1 MAGEYIIPLGIDGE
15 KVTAGLNDIVV
26 GIDKVE
32 GKAGEAG
39 KTIEDAFGRG
49 AKAAD
54 ALDNSLKPTSKS
66 MDGLREMAGKTA
78 KELNETF
85 NIKDSSTFANKIQ
98 SFKKQLADVTGK
110 KTIGLEIDKKAITDL
125 RDATN
130 YLKNNFDEISGTFT
144 AATGLLD
151 KNIDNTKTNILET
164 KAFIKDLEDSLEKIA
179 PGQTKLGMESELRA
193 AKQALDEENAALAD
207 YENSIKE
214 IDAANKNLAKT
225 LADANKAVEE
235 LGGAQDAAVD
245 SLNELGDGEEQV
257 TTKAKTLKSELREI
271 KASLNAMELAGETGT
286 AQFRDL
292 SLRAG
297 ELEDQIGDT
306 NQQIKI
312 LASDSKNL
320 DAVVSGVT
328 GLVGAFTLAQGAVGL
343 FGAENE
349 ELNAALLK
357 VNSAMAVLQGLQAV
371 AETLNK
377 DSAFSVIF
385 LSGARATDT
394 AAATAQAA
402 ATVAHTAAVAAETAA
417 TQVLVAAEGE
427 LTIATAAATAAA
439 AAHTAA
445 NTAETAALLAAA
457 TAAQAEATVM
467 AENAAAGVAA
477 AGAATAN
484 AAAQVASAGAMGGAT
499 LASKALGIGLK
510 AIGIG
515 LIISLIALL
524 VEYWDDLKGALNK
537 LLPAG
542 ESVGKMFDKI
552 KSYAVGVG
560 NVVFQYLIT
569 PFKAL
574 GALLKGDFE
583 GFKQAIV
590 DGFSFKK
597 NFTDGFN
604 KSELSNAKKHAK
616 ELEEERIKADE
627 RDLVRRKNRGEDV
640 TKQEIALQKRRVAIA
655 DADSKERTEAQ
666 EKLED
671 LQDKGYKSQS
681 DKAKKAADEAK
692 KLAEEAAKKRL
703 EIEQKNAAAVQ
714 KYARDAADIRINAM
728 TEGFAKERAKI
739 TEEYK
744 RKEEDL
750 KKETDLTAASQAK
763 LAELTVALIA
773 ERDRKIKD
781 AEEKASKEKQKL
793 QLDAQK
799 VLQDLAKEGSERDLK
814 LLAIDHEQRKK
825 DIEEQYKD
833 EADLKTQLLVAL
845 DASTARERKKISD
858 AAAEKQLQDEE
869 ERQLLAIEL
878 ASKYALKNEETE
890 RQKQIAIYET
900 KIEFA
905 QKALDA
911 LTAGGLGETNL
922 QVLQAKAQLKALR
935 DGLQNELK
943 TGSQKPFSF
952 MEFIGLGKL
961 DDDQKAAVQKAG
973 AQAAEALGQ
982 ITDFIVDQYQRQI
995 DKKQESID
1003 QLDDEIGDLE
1013 EKLDEEKE
1021 LRDNGFANNVE
1032 LIEAE
1037 LAEKQR
1043 QKDEEVKQQE
1053 ELMKKKQAM
1062 QKAQMAV
1069 DTAVQLVNMITAST
1083 EIFKALAGI
1092 PFIGIPLAI
1101 ATIGTM
1107 FGAFVVAKV
1116 KAAQG
1121 ISAQSFGE
1129 GGWID
1134 GKSHAEGGKKYYSAD
1149 GDVREL
1155 EKDEFVVKRKQAKKF
1170 SNILEAINNNS
1181 FTGFD
1186 VNDAGLKEMLNSMG
1200 IDLAEDSAKAGL
1212 DEANRLSNMKLS
1224 ITVNNTSNDREMRE
1238 MNANIK
1244 FLADRERE
1252 KVTTW
1257 EDDKYFYSKIGSR
1270 TTKVPKHKK
1279 EVTDATS

>member
-39 KTIEDAFGRG
+39 KTIEDAFGKG

-54 ALDNSLKPTSKS
+54 ALDNSLKPTTKNLESI
-66 MDGLREMAGKTA
+66 RQAGKNA
-78 KELNETF
+78 GDELANAF
-85 NIKDSSTFANKIQ
+85 NIKEAGNKLTDQINGV
-98 SFKKQLADVTGK
+98 KKQLATLTEK
-110 KTIGLEIDKKAITDL
+110 NKIGIEVDQTAVKDLKAASDF
-125 RDATN
+125 
-130 YLKNNFDEISGTFT
+130 LKQNFDEISGTLNASMSLLDTKIDSAKAGIADMEVYIKDLQTAIDATAPGMAKLDLQQELAATNQALQEEVAALAEYEAQLKQTNDAQNDLNKTLVDAEKAVTLLQQEEIGLNSTFEQVYGSLQPLT
-144 AATGLLD
+144 TRLGELEDRLYELALAGQQNTEEFRQLQDEAIRYRQTIQQVDASVDTFAKNSAILDITIEAATGL
-151 KNIDNTKTNILET
+151 TG
-164 KAFIKDLEDSLEKIA
+164 AF
-179 PGQTKLGMESELRA
+179 
-193 AKQALDEENAALAD
+193 
-207 YENSIKE
+207 
-214 IDAANKNLAKT
+214 
-225 LADANKAVEE
+225 
-235 LGGAQDAAVD
+235 AAV
-245 SLNELGDGEEQV
+245 
-257 TTKAKTLKSELREI
+257 
-271 KASLNAMELAGETGT
+271 
-286 AQFRDL
+286 
-292 SLRAG
+292 
-297 ELEDQIGDT
+297 
-306 NQQIKI
+306 
-312 LASDSKNL
+312 
-320 DAVVSGVT
+320 
-328 GLVGAFTLAQGAVGL
+328 QGATALLGT
-343 FGAENE
+343 ESE
-349 ELNAALLK
+349 ELNEAILRVNAAM
-357 VNSAMAVLQGLQAV
+357 SVLQGIQAV
-371 AETLNK
+371 AAVLNK
-377 DSAFSVIF
+377 ESAISALLFRS
-385 LSGARATDT
+385 ATT
-394 AAATAQAA
+394 ASTT
-402 ATVAHTAAVAAETAA
+402 ATVAQTTAVAAHTAAVAAEVVASEALVVAETQLA
-417 TQVLVAAEGE
+417 T
-427 LTIATAAATAAA
+427 ATAAATAAA
-439 AAHTAA
+439 TAHAAA
-445 NTAETAALLAAA
+445 NTAETAAMVAA
-457 TAAQAEATVM
+457 TVAAEAEAVAVVET
-467 AENAAAGVAA
+467 ATAGVASA
-477 AGAATAN
+477 SAATAN
-484 AAAQVASAGAMGGAT
+484 AAAQVAQAGAMGTAT
-499 LASKALGIGLK
+499 VASKALGIGLK

-524 VEYWDDLKGALNK
+524 VEYWDDLTEAVNK

-542 ESVGKMFDKI
+542 ESVGKLFDKI

-574 GALLKGDFE
+574 TKLLQGDLE
-583 GFKQAIV
+583 GFKNAIV
-590 DGFSFKK
+590 DGLNFKK

-616 ELEEERIKADE
+616 ELEEERIKSDE
-627 RDLVRRKNRGEDV
+627 RDLARRKNRGENV
-640 TKQEIALQKRRVAIA
+640 EKEEIALQKRRLALQEK
-655 DADSKERTEAQ
+655 DSKDWTKEQ

-671 LQDKGYKSQS
+671 LQDKAVKNKK
-681 DKAKKAADEAK
+681 DKDKKDADEAK
-692 KLAEEAAKKRL
+692 KLREEAEKKRL
-703 EIEQKNAAAVQ
+703 ELEKKNAAAVE

-728 TEGFAKERAKI
+728 AEGFAKERAKI
-739 TEEYK
+739 EEEYK

-750 KKETDLTAASQAK
+750 KKETELTKASQAK
-763 LAELTVALIA
+763 QAELITQLIA
-773 ERDRKIKD
+773 ERDRKIKQV
-781 AEEKASKEKQKL
+781 EENSAKEKQKL

-799 VLQDLAKEGSERDLK
+799 TFQELAKEGSDRDLK
-814 LLAIDHEQRKK
+814 LLDIDHEERKK
-825 DIEEQYKD
+825 AIEEQYKD
-833 EADLKTQLLVAL
+833 EADLKNKLLVAL
-845 DASTARERKKISD
+845 DASTARERKKIAD
-858 AAAEKQLQDEE
+858 EAAMKNLQDEE

-905 QKALDA
+905 QKTLDA

-935 DGLQNELK
+935 DGLQQELK

-1053 ELMKKKQAM
+1053 DLMKKKQAM

-1121 ISAQSFGE
+1121 ISAQQFGE

-1155 EKDEFVVKRKQAKKF
+1155 EKDEFVVRKKQAKKYA
-1170 SNILEAINNNS
+1170 NLLEAINNNS
-1181 FTGFD
+1181 FSGFD
-1186 VNDAGLKEMLNSMG
+1186 VNDAGLKDMLNEMG
-1200 IDLAEDSAKAGL
+1200 IDLADDSAKAGL
-1212 DEANRLSNMKLS
+1212 DEANKLGNMKLS
-1224 ITVNNTSNDREMRE
+1224 ITVNNSSNDREMRE

-1270 TTKVPKHKK
+1270 TTKVPKFKK
-1279 EVTDATS
+1279 EVADATS

>member
-1 MAGEYIIPLGIDGE
+1 MAGEYIVPLGIDGD
-15 KVTAGLNDIVV
+15 KIASGLNEIIS

-39 KTIEDAFGRG
+39 KSIEDAFGRG

-54 ALDNSLKPTSKS
+54 NMDEQLKPTIKNLENIAAAGRQVGKEIGDS
-66 MDGLREMAGKTA
+66 LAGKNM
-78 KELNETF
+78 K
-85 NIKDSSTFANKIQ
+85 
-98 SFKKQLADVTGK
+98 G
-110 KTIGLEIDKKAITDL
+110 
-125 RDATN
+125 
-130 YLKNNFDEISGTFT
+130 
-144 AATGLLD
+144 
-151 KNIDNTKTNILET
+151 
-164 KAFIKDLEDSLEKIA
+164 
-179 PGQTKLGMESELRA
+179 
-193 AKQALDEENAALAD
+193 
-207 YENSIKE
+207 
-214 IDAANKNLAKT
+214 IDAAIDKIRNRLAEVGKNVTFDIDASKLKIFEQSVAEAKT
-225 LADANKAVEE
+225 EIDQLNAVMGFAKDIMAGLDTNSEEYQALAEAVTFSEAAFNEFDQTVDKTVNTNK
-235 LGGAQDAAVD
+235 
-245 SLNELGDGEEQV
+245 SL
-257 TTKAKTLKSELREI
+257 KTELRQI
-271 KASLNAMELAGETGT
+271 KAALQEMELAGQAGT
-286 AQFRDL
+286 QQFREM
-292 SLRAG
+292 SIRAG

-306 NQQIKI
+306 NAQIRT
-312 LASDSKNL
+312 LASDSKYL
-320 DAVVSGVT
+320 DATVSAAT
-328 GLVGAFTLAQGAVGL
+328 GLVGAFALAQGAVGL

-385 LSGARATDT
+385 LGSARGAE
-394 AAATAQAA
+394 ATATVAQTT
-402 ATVAHTAAVAAETAA
+402 ATAAHTAAIAAELTA
-417 TQVLVAAEGE
+417 TEVLVAAEAQ
-427 LTIATAAATAAA
+427 LATATAAATAASI
-439 AAHTAA
+439 AHTAS
-445 NTAETAALLAAA
+445 NTAETAALAASTA
-457 TAAQAEATVM
+457 AAQAEAAVM
-467 AENAAAGVAA
+467 FENATAEASAA
-477 AGAATAN
+477 AAATAN
-484 AAAQVASAGAMGGAT
+484 AAAQVGQTVAMGGASV
-499 LASKALGIGLK
+499 AARVLGFALK

-515 LIISLIALL
+515 LIIGLIALL
-524 VEYWDDLKGALNK
+524 VENWDKLTGAINK

-574 GALLKGDFE
+574 ASLLQGDFE
-583 GFKQAIV
+583 GFKKAIV

-604 KSELSNAKKHAK
+604 QSELSNAKAHAR
-616 ELEEERIKADE
+616 ELEAERIKADE
-627 RDLVRRKNRGEDV
+627 RDLARRKARGEDV
-640 TKQEIALQKRRVAIA
+640 TKQELALQKRRIA
-655 DADSKERTEAQ
+655 NVEDEGKEKQTEI

-671 LQDKGYKSQS
+671 LEDKSF
-681 DKAKKAADEAK
+681 KARADASKKAADEAK
-692 KLAEEAAKKRL
+692 KLREEADKKRL
-703 EIEQKNAAAVQ
+703 EEEKKNQDAIT
-714 KYARDAADIRINAM
+714 KYTREAADIRINGIANDL
-728 TEGFAKERAKI
+728 ERERARI
-739 TEEYK
+739 TEDYR
-744 RKEEDL
+744 RKIEDL
-750 KKETDLTAASQAK
+750 KKEGATSADAQKK
-763 LAELTVALIA
+763 LAELSVALIA
-773 ERDRKIKD
+773 ERDKKIKD
-781 AEEKASKEKQKL
+781 AEVKSGKEKLKL
-793 QLDAQK
+793 QMDAQQA
-799 VLQDLAKEGSERDLK
+799 LQDLAKQGTDRDLK
-814 LLAIDHEQRKK
+814 LLELDHNKRKA

-833 EADLKTQLLVAL
+833 EADLKAQLLVAL

-858 AAAEKQLQDEE
+858 DAAAKQLQDEE

-878 ASKYALKNEETE
+878 AGKYALKNEETE

-905 QKALDA
+905 QKTLDA

-935 DGLQNELK
+935 DGLQSELK
-943 TGSQKPFSF
+943 SGSQKPFSF

-1121 ISAQSFGE
+1121 ISSQSFGE

-1212 DEANRLSNMKLS
+1212 DEANKLGNMKLS
-1224 ITVNNTSNDREMRE
+1224 ITVNNSSNDREMRE

-1270 TTKVPKHKK
+1270 TTKVPKHQKPK
-1279 EVTDATS
+1279 EVADATS